1 LYLKQSDRKAAIAE
15 LRRSLKVSFETSSD
29 EEGYANK
36 RYADIVYLAQLL
48 TQDRDFEG
56 AAELYEFQLRF
67 HPASASLH
75 YGYGNVLFR
84 MRRLAEASRE
94 YRAVLEEQPELSL
107 VHRNLGICLA
117 TEKDTDGAIAEY
129 RQAQET
135 EPDDRTIR
143 ILLGDALLQKGE
155 LNGAMEQYQ
164 EAIARNPGEAAARVH
179 LAHAFFLN
187 NDAASAVDE
196 LERALQL
203 KPDFP
208 EAENEL
214 GRIYAIST
222 DPHFRNPE
230 TALSA
235 ARRAVQSSSEP
246 VPEFLDTLAEALL
259 LNGQPVEALKV
270 EEQAAQL
277 AGANDE
283 IQNRLERFRQAA
295 ISASANTP

>member
-1 LYLKQSDRKAAIAE
+1 
-15 LRRSLKVSFETSSD
+15 
-29 EEGYANK
+29 
-36 RYADIVYLAQLL
+36 
-48 TQDRDFEG
+48 
-56 AAELYEFQLRF
+56 
-67 HPASASLH
+67 
-75 YGYGNVLFR
+75 
-84 MRRLAEASRE
+84 
-94 YRAVLEEQPELSL
+94 LSL
-107 VHRNLGICLA
+107 VHRNLGICLQ

-143 ILLGDALLQKGE
+143 ILLGDALLQKGR
-155 LNGAMEQYQ
+155 LNDAMEQYQ

-214 GRIYAIST
+214 GRIYATST
-222 DPHFRNPE
+222 DPHFRNPA

-235 ARRAVQSSSEP
+235 ARRAVESSGEP
-246 VPEFLDTLAEALL
+246 APEFLDTLAEALL
-259 LNGQPVEALKV
+259 VNGQPLEALKV

-295 ISASANTP
+295 VSASANTP